1 RRREKELRD
10 ILETIPAMTVTV
22 LPDGSDV
29 FIGKQFVE
37 YSGLSADK
45 ARRSGWKVTISPD
58 DLDQHVSKW
67 RASLASGE
75 PIEIESRFRRA
86 DGEYRWF
93 LARAMPLR
101 DDGGNILNWYEVLTD
116 IEDRKRAEA
125 ALRNSEEVLRRREKE
140 LRDILETIPAMTV
153 TVLPDGSDVFI
164 GKQFVEYS
172 GLSAD
177 KARRSGWKA
186 TIHPDD
192 MDQHVSTWRASL
204 VSGDPIEIES
214 RFRRA
219 DGEYRWFLA
228 RAKPLRDDRD
238 NILNWYEVLTDI
250 EDRKRAEA
258 ALRNSEEVLRRRE
271 KELRDILE
279 TIPAMTVTV
288 LPDGSDV
295 FIGKQFVEYS
305 GLSADKA

>member
-1 RRREKELRD
+1 
-10 ILETIPAMTVTV
+10 
-22 LPDGSDV
+22 
-29 FIGKQFVE
+29 
-37 YSGLSADK
+37 
-45 ARRSGWKVTISPD
+45 
-58 DLDQHVSKW
+58 
-67 RASLASGE
+67 
-75 PIEIESRFRRA
+75 
-86 DGEYRWF
+86 
-93 LARAMPLR
+93 
-101 DDGGNILNWYEVLTD
+101 
-116 IEDRKRAEA
+116 
-125 ALRNSEEVLRRREKE
+125 
-140 LRDILETIPAMTV
+140 MTV

-204 VSGDPIEIES
+204 VSGEPIEIES

-228 RAKPLRDDRD
+228 RAMPLRDDGG

-258 ALRNSEEVLRRRE
+258 ALRDSEEGLRRSEAWLTQAQKLSRTGSWVYDATTMRE
-271 KELRDILE
+271 VYWSDESYRIWGLYERGHCQAQFLGSFSVSSIL
-279 TIPAMTVTV
+279 
-288 LPDGSDV
+288 LFDV
-295 FIGKQFVEYS
+295 KRHSFVPTLASAVAARKICQGRRNS
-305 GLSADKA
+305 GVQQACP